1 MTQSGASQDPDD
13 GQSSD
18 WLALMLEEI
27 ARREA
32 EAREDTAE
40 AQRRSKTASP
50 AVAPDDPA

>member
-40 AQRRSKTASP
+40 AQRRSKTAGP